1 MNTSILNTRR
11 ALTLLALASL
21 AACGGGGGGDG
32 GEPPVATDLAITDA
46 NADAVARVGL
56 ASTSVGP
63 LAANLGTGLGATGS
77 ASQVVALVSRRA
89 QALGLKAASRVQPQA
104 AAVVDC
110 AVSGSVSVNF
120 SDSNANGLFDATGES
135 ISVSASACDDG
146 SGFTLNGS
154 FTMTLGSFTDARNFG
169 FTMAFAGL
177 QTTTTEGSVRLD
189 GELAVQLSGGNT
201 LDLSSPSIVLQASR
215 SGVSYRFALA
225 SYVAHVV
232 DRGDAS
238 VQRVT
243 GTFSGTGL
251 DSYRVQV
258 TTPVDVVQRYADDYP
273 SAGTMKFVGA
283 AGSVLKVDALNATQA
298 RLSVDANGDGAYET
312 VRTVLW
318 ADLDR

>member
-1 MNTSILNTRR
+1 MNNSILNPRR

-21 AACGGGGGGDG
+21 TACGGGSNDRDTA
-32 GEPPVATDLAITDA
+32 PLVLDLAITDA
-46 NADAVARVGL
+46 NADDVARVGL
-56 ASTSVGP
+56 ASTAVGP
-63 LAANLGTGLGATGS
+63 LAANLGTGLGAAGS

-120 SDSNANGLFDATGES
+120 NDSNANGLFDAAGES
-135 ISVSASACDDG
+135 ISVSASACNDG

-154 FTMTLGSFTDARNFG
+154 FTMTLDSFTDARNFG
-169 FTMAFAGL
+169 FTMAFANL
-177 QTTTTEGSVRLD
+177 QTTTTEGSVRLGGD
-189 GELAVQLSGGNT
+189 LAVQLSGGNT
-201 LDLSSPSIVLQASR
+201 LDLRAAMIALQASY
-215 SGVSYRFALA
+215 SGASYQFELGD
-225 SYVAHVV
+225 YVAHVV
-232 DRGDAS
+232 DRGDAA
-238 VQRVT
+238 VQRVS
-243 GTFSGTGL
+243 GTFRGTGL
-251 DSYRVQV
+251 DNHQVRV

-273 SAGTMKFVGA
+273 SAGTMKFVGD
-283 AGSVLKVDALNATQA
+283 AGSALKVDALNATQA